1 MPKENPLLPREYWE
15 IHLLLDKLVEEGKMK
30 KTPTTETISG
40 WRYEI
45 IHERSGMDVKIVD

>member
-1 MPKENPLLPREYWE
+1 MPKENPLLPREFWE

-30 KTPTTETISG
+30 KTPTTDTISG

-45 IHERSGMDVKIVD
+45 VRGWRSKVETVD